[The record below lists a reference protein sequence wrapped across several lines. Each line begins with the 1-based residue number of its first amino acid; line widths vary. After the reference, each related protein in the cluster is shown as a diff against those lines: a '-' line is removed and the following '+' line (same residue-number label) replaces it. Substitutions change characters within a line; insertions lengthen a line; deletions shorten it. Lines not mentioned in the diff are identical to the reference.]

1 MKIARDI
8 TKLVGGTPLVSIN
21 KITRNAYARVAAKL
35 EAFNPGGSVKDRIGL
50 AMIEVAERQGK
61 LKPGGLIIEPTSGNT
76 GLALAYVAAAK
87 GYKVII
93 TMPESMSV
101 ERRKI
106 LELFGAEVILTPADK
121 GMNGSIEKA
130 EELLRANPGA
140 FMPYQFRNSANP
152 EIHRRTTALEI
163 WNDTDGKVDIFVAGV
178 GTGGT
183 ITGVAEVLKSR
194 NPSIKIVAVEPESSP
209 VLSGGKPGPHMIQG
223 IGAGFIPEVLN
234 TQIIDEI
241 IQVKNED
248 AIEMSKRIISE
259 EGILAGIS
267 SGAAMHAALKLAES
281 IENKDKLIVAI
292 FPDTGERYLSLP
304 FFSKNN
310 GVNYESD
317 NQRQ

>member
-1 MKIARDI
+1 MKIAENI
-8 TKLVGGTPLVSIN
+8 TKLVGKTPLVYIN
-21 KITRNAYARVAAKL
+21 KITQNAYARVAAKL

-50 AMIEVAERQGK
+50 AMIEDAEDKGI
-61 LKPGGLIIEPTSGNT
+61 LKPGSLIIEPTSGNT

-87 GYKVII
+87 GYRVII
-93 TMPESMSV
+93 TMPESMSI

-106 LELFGAEVILTPADK
+106 LELFGAEVILTPAEK
-121 GMNGSIEKA
+121 GMSGSIEKA
-130 EELLRANPGA
+130 EELLKKYPDA
-140 FMPYQFRNSANP
+140 FMPYQFRNNANP

-183 ITGVAEVLKSR
+183 ITGVAEILKSKK
-194 NPSIKIVAVEPESSP
+194 PEIKIVAVEPASSP

-234 TQIIDEI
+234 TEIIDEI
-241 IQVKNED
+241 IQVKNEE
-248 AIEMSKRIISE
+248 AIRTSKRIIAE

-267 SGAAMHAALKLAES
+267 SGAAMYAALKLAELP
-281 IENKDKLIVAI
+281 ENKDKLIVVI
-292 FPDTGERYLSLP
+292 FPDTGERYLSLS
-304 FFSKNN
+304 FFSNNN
-310 GVNYESD
+310 GVNYETD